1 MRRRTFASLGATS
14 LAAALVGC
22 AQPAHPGDPAPS
34 GPLETPLSGLTASQ
48 PTGQAT
54 DGDYG
59 WFETNGEL
67 TEGFCFTWIAG
78 LAPGQVVQKLGGRR
92 LGTTG
97 WRSDWASF
105 SGRRRGEA
113 VMVVAAMPGWSLV
126 VEDNGILAL
135 RDDLLKRL
143 STRTTVVTHY
153 RNVEHDSRFV
163 LVKNGDIQV
172 AFDPYNPGDRTGS
185 HPDILLAAMRAAGF
199 ATDGQDSDD
208 ADATER
214 AFALTELLTGV
225 PMTTELLHSATYVVT
240 AVYDADTA
248 AFEQENPNPGLQPA
262 G

>member
-1 MRRRTFASLGATS
+1 
-14 LAAALVGC
+14 
-22 AQPAHPGDPAPS
+22 
-34 GPLETPLSGLTASQ
+34 
-48 PTGQAT
+48 
-54 DGDYG
+54 
-59 WFETNGEL
+59 
-67 TEGFCFTWIAG
+67 
-78 LAPGQVVQKLGGRR
+78 
-92 LGTTG
+92 
-97 WRSDWASF
+97 
-105 SGRRRGEA
+105 
-113 VMVVAAMPGWSLV
+113 MVVAAMPGWSLV